1 MINLRKKTTPTTPT
15 SSTTSITPTTRLL
28 SNTFTDTLNTDDILD
43 ITDKIDTPILSYS
56 GISNSVNKV
65 CIKEKQDT
73 FMIPVKNF
81 QIDKRYRRTNTTK
94 WLNAENCDKQ
104 NVYLLE
110 ELFELMLSEFST
122 LGYYLRSDKVRTFTD
137 FASWCYENSS
147 DFEIYK

>member
-1 MINLRKKTTPTTPT
+1 MINLKKKSTMPTPTTPTTP
-15 SSTTSITPTTRLL
+15 PTRLL
-28 SNTFTDTLNTDDILD
+28 FNTFTDTLNTGDILD
-43 ITDKIDTPILSYS
+43 ITDKIDTTILSYS

-73 FMIPVKNF
+73 YMIPVKNF

-110 ELFELMLSEFST
+110 ELFELMLEEFST
-122 LGYYLRSDKVRTFTD
+122 LGYYLRSDKVRAFTD

-147 DFEIYK
+147 DFEIYKQ